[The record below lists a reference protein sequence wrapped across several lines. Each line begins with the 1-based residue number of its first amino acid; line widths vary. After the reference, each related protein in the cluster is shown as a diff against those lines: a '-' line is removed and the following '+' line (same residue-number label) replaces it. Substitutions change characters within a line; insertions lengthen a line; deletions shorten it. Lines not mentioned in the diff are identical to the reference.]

1 MSAAR
6 RIEVIETGDGSPSL
20 SVPDLRE
27 TYHSRHGAVQESIHV
42 FIEHGLRATAH
53 PAGRPLRILELGFG
67 TGLNALL
74 TARYAQHPVRYHTLE
89 RDPLP
94 MSLIDRL
101 GLDRFEDDRTRGLA
115 RDLHEAPWSV
125 EATVHLRMTVFKESV
140 AAEDWTWTGEPFD
153 LIYYDAFAPHAQP
166 HLWEPPVLERFT
178 RILRE
183 NGTFV
188 TYCAQGAFK
197 RHLAALGLSVEA
209 LPGPPGKREMTRAVK
224 RIP

>member
-1 MSAAR
+1 MNEETG
-6 RIEVIETGDGSPSL
+6 IEVIETGDGSPSL
-20 SVPDLRE
+20 FVPHLRE
-27 TYHSRHGAVQESIHV
+27 TYHSRHGALQESMHV
-42 FIEHGLRATAH
+42 FIEHGLRSAQQH
-53 PAGRPLRILELGFG
+53 GRPLRILELGFG

-74 TARYAQHPVRYHTLE
+74 TARYATGDVHYHTLE

-94 MSLIDRL
+94 ASLIDQLDL
-101 GLDRFEDDRTRGLA
+101 GRFEDESIRGLA
-115 RDLHEAPWSV
+115 QRLHAAPWDENV
-125 EATVHLRMTVFKESV
+125 RVHDRMTLHKETV
-140 AAEDWTWTGEPFD
+140 AAEQWTWTGDHFD

-178 RILRE
+178 RVLRE
-183 NGTFV
+183 NGTFI

-197 RHLAALGLSVEA
+197 RHLAALGLTVEP